1 MIFINLRL
9 WNVLSCPPPIFYHL
23 GNLNGFTLKSLSL
36 VGWRV
41 LRRDYSIFAVLYSIC
56 TFKGLILRS
65 NFERLDNQ
73 ARFYFLSLRYAFLY
87 QRHLVLSILIL
98 PIYLRD
104 VFIHQRRS
112 LLPAVLV
119 TSDVSH
125 RDYFLSIERGQVN
138 LLHRRNLFY
147 CCLCPWNIAPCDSS
161 LGLFKFRLFIIRRL
175 ILRSQLL
182 FLQLFY

>member
-1 MIFINLRL
+1 MIFICLS
-9 WNVLSCPPPIFYHL
+9 WWHVFSCPPPIFYHL
-23 GNLNGFTLKSLSL
+23 GNLDGVSLKSLSL
-36 VGWRV
+36 VEWRV
-41 LRRDYSIFAVLYSIC
+41 LRRDYSIFTVSYSIC

-73 ARFYFLSLRYAFLY
+73 ARFYFLGLRYAFLY

-119 TSDVSH
+119 TSDVPH
-125 RDYFLSIERGQVN
+125 TDYFPSIEWGQVN
-138 LLHRRNLFY
+138 LLHRRNLSG
-147 CCLCPWNIAPCDSS
+147 CCLCPWKIAPCD
-161 LGLFKFRLFIIRRL
+161 
-175 ILRSQLL
+175 
-182 FLQLFY
+182 